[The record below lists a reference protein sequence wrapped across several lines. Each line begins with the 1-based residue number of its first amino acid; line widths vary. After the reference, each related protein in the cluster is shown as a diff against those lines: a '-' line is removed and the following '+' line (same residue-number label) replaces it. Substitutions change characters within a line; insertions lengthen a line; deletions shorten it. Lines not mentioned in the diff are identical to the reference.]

1 MKTFFLVAAI
11 VGAIV
16 PWVLFLQYV
25 GVNGLDFIAFADA
38 VFANLAAGAFAV
50 DLLLSS
56 VVFWAFMIHRSR
68 MGKGPGPGLF
78 IALNLFIGLSCALP
92 AYLYAQECQRTAVQA

>member
-25 GVNGLDFIAFADA
+25 GVNGLDFIAVAEA
-38 VFANLAAGAFAV
+38 VFANLAAGAFAA

-56 VVFWAFMIHRSR
+56 VFFWAFIIHRSR
-68 MGKGPGPGLF
+68 LGKGPGPGLF
-78 IALNLFIGLSCALP
+78 IALNLFVGLCCALP
-92 AYLYAQECQRTAVQA
+92 AYFYAQERRRTAVQA

>member
-25 GVNGLDFIAFADA
+25 DTNGFDFIEVTNA
-38 VFANLAAGAFAV
+38 VFANLAAGAFAA

-56 VVFWAFMIHRSR
+56 VFFWAFIIHRSR
-68 MGKGPGPGLF
+68 LGKGPGPGLF
-78 IALNLFIGLSCALP
+78 IALNLFVGLCCALP
-92 AYLYAQECQRTAVQA
+92 AYFYAQERRRTAVQA